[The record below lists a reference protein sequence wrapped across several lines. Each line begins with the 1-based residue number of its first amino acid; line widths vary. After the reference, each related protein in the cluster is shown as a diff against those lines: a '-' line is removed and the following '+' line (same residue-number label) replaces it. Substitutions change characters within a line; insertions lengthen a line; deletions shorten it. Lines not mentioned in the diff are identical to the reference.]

1 MRYLKGGSS
10 LADESAVC
18 PVDDTVDP
26 NHEEHPASEMPSVE
40 EQPPASPTAP
50 IDSEDIDVSDWEV
63 TGPDV

>member
-1 MRYLKGGSS
+1 MRYLKGSSS

-40 EQPPASPTAP
+40 EQPPASPAAP
-50 IDSEDIDVSDWEV
+50 SDSEDIDVSDWEV
-63 TGPDV
+63 TRPDV